1 MKIKKKGASALCTFL
16 IVYYLIPLKPFGN
29 HLKPFPL
36 TCHKEEGDVPAC
48 HNILHCHPEQ
58 LFPFLSPVWLIQLLY
73 WEGKSGGGGGGG
85 QKQQQKSQRDAVIL
99 SFGSEM
105 SQKHHTFCQSVST
118 LQM

>member
-1 MKIKKKGASALCTFL
+1 M
-16 IVYYLIPLKPFGN
+16 
-29 HLKPFPL
+29 
-36 TCHKEEGDVPAC
+36 PAC

-85 QKQQQKSQRDAVIL
+85 GQKQQQKSQRDAVIL

-105 SQKHHTFCQSVST
+105 SQKTPHILSVGFSIANVEKKHFT
-118 LQM
+118 CWKIESKR